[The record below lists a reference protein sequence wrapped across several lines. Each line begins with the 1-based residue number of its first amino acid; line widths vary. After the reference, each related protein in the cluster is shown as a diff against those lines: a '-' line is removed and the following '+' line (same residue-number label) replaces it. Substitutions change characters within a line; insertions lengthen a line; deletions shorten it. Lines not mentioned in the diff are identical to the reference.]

1 MRRTPLLAG
10 LALAA
15 LPAVAQIPVNVPQP
29 SPKATA
35 TQVVSVTEMSVTYCR
50 PAVKGRKIWGGL
62 VPFGQ
67 VWRTGANENTVVT
80 FSTPVKV
87 EGHALPAG
95 RYALF
100 TIPGEASW
108 TVIFSTQS
116 HAWGSYSYDPKE
128 DALRVTVTPR
138 AGADV
143 EPLQFSFDDVTDS
156 ATNLTL
162 RWEKLAVPVK
172 IEVDRVATVTADLA
186 EQLRGLPRF
195 GWQGWNG
202 AARWL
207 VDNGGD
213 LELAA
218 TWTDRSLAL
227 RQTSTNLM
235 TKAAILEKKGDAKAA
250 AELRTKA
257 DEIATEQERNAIGY
271 QYLGAG
277 QTDLA
282 VATFLKNTKAFP
294 ASWNVWDSLA
304 EAYAAKGDKTAA
316 TQNYTKALHLVKDEV
331 QKKRIEGALAKLK

>member
-1 MRRTPLLAG
+1 MRRTLLPAA

-15 LPAVAQIPVNVPQP
+15 LPAVGQIPVNVPQP
-29 SPKATA
+29 SPRATV
-35 TQVVSVTEMSVTYCR
+35 TQTVSVTEMSVTYSR
-50 PAVKGRKIWGGL
+50 PAVKGRKVWGGL

-87 EGHALPAG
+87 EGQPLPAG

-108 TVIFSTQS
+108 TVVFSKQS
-116 HAWGSYSYDPKE
+116 HAWGSDSYDPKE
-128 DALRVTVTPR
+128 DAVRVTVTPR
-138 AGADV
+138 IGADV
-143 EPLQFSFDDVTDS
+143 ERMQFTFEDLTDS
-156 ATNLTL
+156 SAALTL
-162 RWEKLAVPVK
+162 RWEKLALPVK
-172 IEVDRVATVTADLA
+172 VEVDRVATVTADLA
-186 EQLRGLPRF
+186 EQLRGLPRY

-207 VDNGGD
+207 IDNGGD
-213 LELAA
+213 LGLAA
-218 TWTDRSLAL
+218 TWTDRSIQL
-227 RQTSTNLM
+227 RQTSSNLM
-235 TKAAILEKKGDAKAA
+235 TKAAILEKKGDAKTA

-257 DEIATEQERNAIGY
+257 DEIATEQERNVLGY

-282 VATFLKNTKAFP
+282 ITTFLKNAKAFP

-304 EAYAAKGDKTAA
+304 EAYAAKGDKKAA
-316 TQNYTKALHLVKDEV
+316 KLNYTKALQLVKDEV
-331 QKKRIEGALAKLK
+331 QKKRIEGELAKLK